1 MALLMLNT
9 LQTTRLLNVFH
20 TENYTKTWN
29 VKWCPLTSVW
39 METQHHSRSKAGDF
53 TLASCETDSIA
64 KADVWNQSLKQHP
77 LGAGPPPGVPA
88 ESTWLPG
95 LPGERDTSLCPAWH
109 WRPGHAREAAQRW
122 STHSVPVC
130 YGMLWPGVVRK
141 NRTDRK
147 TTDNLSNLEKQMENC
162 KSKTRS
168 HKGDTLAKMQM
179 QIL

>member
-95 LPGERDTSLCPAWH
+95 LPGERDTSLSCLA
-109 WRPGHAREAAQRW
+109 
-122 STHSVPVC
+122 
-130 YGMLWPGVVRK
+130 L
-141 NRTDRK
+141 
-147 TTDNLSNLEKQMENC
+147 
-162 KSKTRS
+162 KTRPHQRS
-168 HKGDTLAKMQM
+168 CTEMINTQCPCLLWNALTRSCQEEQNRQENYRQPQQSRETDGKL
-179 QIL
+179 